1 MKGRKTKYDF
11 NSLNVGDQLM
21 VNETQLKMSAAVC
34 MFVKRKAPEKKFKT
48 EKMDSG
54 VRITRIK

>member
-1 MKGRKTKYDF
+1 
-11 NSLNVGDQLM
+11 
-21 VNETQLKMSAAVC
+21 VC

-48 EKMDSG
+48 EKMDIG

>member
-11 NSLNVGDQLM
+11 NSLNVGEQLM

-48 EKMDSG
+48 EKMSEG
-54 VRITRIK
+54 VRVTRIK

>member
-21 VNETQLKMSAAVC
+21 VNETQLTMSAAVC

-48 EKMDSG
+48 EKMDIG

>member
-34 MFVKRKAPEKKFKT
+34 MFVNVKHLKKSLRQK
-48 EKMDSG
+48 KWIL
-54 VRITRIK
+54 VYA

>member
-11 NSLNVGDQLM
+11 NSLNVGEQLLIDGQ
-21 VNETQLKMSAAVC
+21 QLKISAAVC
-34 MFVKRKAPEKKFKT
+34 MFVKRKAPDKKFKT
-48 EKMDSG
+48 EKMEQG

>member
-1 MKGRKTKYDF
+1 
-11 NSLNVGDQLM
+11 M

-48 EKMDSG
+48 EKMDIG

>member
-21 VNETQLKMSAAVC
+21 VNETQLKISAAAC

-48 EKMDSG
+48 EKMDIG